1 MHPPRPVRR
10 LRLTPEERERLEQWA
25 GGRDRRLARRAAIV
39 LGFAEGEE
47 AKALARRFRL
57 SEPTAAK
64 WRTRFE
70 GSGLAGLV
78 DAARSGAPRRILA
91 GDVERVISRLREPPP
106 PGQARWTTRS
116 LARTCGLSQTT
127 VSRIWRAHGIDPRS
141 AAGPPMASADGNGRS
156 ERLPV
161 VSNAVHDPGGAGGSE
176 LARLAREL
184 GELRAIAP
192 PEQVPFLR
200 VALEA
205 VEAALSSSTLTRVR
219 AAREGSRVMRGR
231 TDAALVLAR
240 TLVKEARA
248 RLAALR
254 AVGNSWAPR
263 STEEAPDE
271 DPRDD

>member
-1 MHPPRPVRR
+1 MRP
-10 LRLTPEERERLEQWA
+10 LRLSPEERERLEHWA
-25 GGRDRRLARRAAIV
+25 GGRDRRLARRASIV

-70 GSGLAGLV
+70 GSRLAGLV

-91 GDVERVISRLREPPP
+91 HDVERVIARLREPPP

-116 LARTCGLSQTT
+116 LARTCGVSQTT
-127 VSRIWRAHGIDPRS
+127 VSRIWRAHGIDPR
-141 AAGPPMASADGNGRS
+141 APGVPPAIPTGGNGRA
-156 ERLPV
+156 ERQPV
-161 VSNAVHDPGGAGGSE
+161 LATAVHDPREAGGTE
-176 LARLAREL
+176 LALLAREL

-192 PEQVPFLR
+192 PEQGPFLR

-205 VEAALSSSTLTRVR
+205 VEAALSSSTVTRMR

-231 TDAALVLAR
+231 TEAALAQAR

-254 AVGNSWAPR
+254 AAGNSWAQR
-263 STEEAPDE
+263 SNEEAADDDPRE
-271 DPRDD
+271 PRDDY